1 MSKESIEFSRRR
13 RKQDAQTRRKISL
26 GLDRFWD
33 KEGRQS
39 EKDKAK
45 TRRNVQLG
53 LATLGVAGAIGGGAL
68 YLNKK
73 GKKGPPTKKVPK
85 PINKVTLSDGS
96 VVDVPKA
103 PPKQIGSPGV
113 KEPYRPAKGK
123 NGKPVY
129 RPDLDSNIGSAAQ
142 EDSKRRAANAAKENE
157 KRVVDPAALADTR
170 QGGRNKQRKNRKKG
184 AGKYGKPINNQ
195 DMTVT
200 PERGESVQKKEEFS
214 PERKERFKKGRNA
227 NRRGILQSERV
238 REARRS
244 LRQGQKDNASPEE
257 IEKLQGRVDAQKR
270 LRRERYR
277 SAKYE
282 GAWFKKAR
290 IESVIEFSRKRK
302 QDAKTR
308 QRISR
313 SLENFWNKKGRKN
326 KSNKRIL
333 NKTAKVAL
341 AGAGIVGTGVAAHQL
356 IKNKNNGS
364 SSNPYNPQNVSKAAR
379 AAASPTPI
387 ATVGTK
393 EQEKVVAET
402 QKQVTKTVNPAPKP
416 RKKSPGRQLSLFD
429 TKPYKI
435 IEGERGP
442 KSGNI
447 IDKPPKQI
455 TPLAPKPR
463 SDGSR
468 QRNLFPRG
476 YQNYQSYLDLIEFS
490 RKQRKDKGRKRR
502 PYRVAKAALGG
513 AAVGT
518 LLGVGLYKY
527 GKSKKQKQMSSFKPP
542 ASEPSAAS
550 LKGPILLRQRR
561 KQYVEDSGISLG
573 DLTKTT
579 KRARE
584 GSKSAQNTLRSI
596 AKRTKKTKDLTN

>member
-1 MSKESIEFSRRR
+1 MSKIVKTESIEFSRRR
-13 RKQDAQTRRKISL
+13 RKQDAQTIRKISL

-33 KEGRQS
+33 RKGRKS
-39 EKDKAK
+39 DKDKAK

-73 GKKGPPTKKVPK
+73 GPPTKKVPK
-85 PINKVTLSDGS
+85 PISKVTLSDGS

-103 PPKQIGSPGV
+103 PPNQIGKPRV
-113 KEPYRPAKGK
+113 NEPYRPAKGK
-123 NGKPVY
+123 DGKPVY
-129 RPDLDSNIGSAAQ
+129 RPDLDNNISSAAQ
-142 EDSKRRAANAAKENE
+142 EDSKRRAANAARENE
-157 KRVVDPAALADTR
+157 KRVVDPAALTDTR
-170 QGGRNKQRKNRKKG
+170 QGGQNKKRKNRKED

-227 NRRGILQSERV
+227 NRRNILQSERV
-238 REARRS
+238 REARRA

-308 QRISR
+308 KKISR
-313 SLENFWNKKGRKN
+313 SLELLWKKKGRKN
-326 KSNKRIL
+326 KSNKKIL
-333 NKTAKVAL
+333 NKTAKIAL
-341 AGAGIVGTGVAAHQL
+341 AGAGIVGTGVAVHQL
-356 IKNKNNGS
+356 NKKGLVQIPGMKKQSTS
-364 SSNPYNPQNVSKAAR
+364 ST
-379 AAASPTPI
+379 PTPI

-416 RKKSPGRQLSLFD
+416 RKKSSGKQLSLFN
-429 TKPYKI
+429 TKPYKTKK
-435 IEGERGP
+435 GKRGP
-442 KSGNI
+442 KSGNT
-447 IDKPPKQI
+447 IDDPPKQI
-455 TPLAPKPR
+455 TPLAPKP
-463 SDGSR
+463 SSKGSR
-468 QRNLFPRG
+468 QLNLFPRG

-542 ASEPSAAS
+542 TSEPSADS

-579 KRARE
+579 KKARE